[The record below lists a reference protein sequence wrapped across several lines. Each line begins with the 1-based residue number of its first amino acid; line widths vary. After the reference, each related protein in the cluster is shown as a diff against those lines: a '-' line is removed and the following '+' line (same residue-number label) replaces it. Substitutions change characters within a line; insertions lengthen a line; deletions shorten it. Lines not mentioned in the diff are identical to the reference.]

1 MTRTA
6 GWESNNTLQC
16 LEQHQAHL
24 LLALGDYA
32 PGTPVAYA
40 TFVDTVSKF
49 TVLYCTVLYY
59 RTYCSVLVR
68 TYCTILNCTVLYC
81 AVLYCTHKFN
91 QLLFT
96 SIALNSN
103 SKETESLTIIEWHTC
118 IPFHRAQLPP
128 PTPPILPLSTSPS
141 KVHQYPQSTSGWRK
155 RRG

>member
-40 TFVDTVSKF
+40 TFVDKQIYV
-49 TVLYCTVLYY
+49 CTVLYY

-81 AVLYCTHKFN
+81 TVLYCTARISSINFCSPLVHSIPIRKKQTVS
-91 QLLFT
+91 QLLNGILAFP
-96 SIALNSN
+96 SIVLNF
-103 SKETESLTIIEWHTC
+103 L
-118 IPFHRAQLPP
+118 RRL
-128 PTPPILPLSTSPS
+128 L
-141 KVHQYPQSTSGWRK
+141 QYCRCQRL
-155 RRG
+155 RC